1 MDNQLVNVQ
10 GILPSSLATLTL
22 AQAYSL
28 LGGDRPSDIPFI
40 IWLMENPDSPLALPG
55 QIYLKEHDFLHLL
68 LGKGFSLE
76 DEAFVIGFTMGN
88 DTRTKWWHLLIY
100 ELVSIL
106 IYPEKFKFTQD
117 NFEAFK
123 LGLSLGKNLPIRNLN
138 KFDFTSYQY
147 QEIAKTRAELG
158 I

>member
-1 MDNQLVNVQ
+1 MNNQLVNVQ

-28 LGGDRPSDIPFI
+28 LGGDRPDDIPFI
-40 IWLMENPDSPLALPG
+40 VKLIENPNSSLALPG

-68 LGKGFSLE
+68 LGRGFSLE
-76 DEAFVIGFTMGN
+76 DEAFVVGFTMGN
-88 DTRTKWWHLLIY
+88 DSKTKWWHLLIY
-100 ELVSIL
+100 QLASTL
-106 IYPEKFKFTQD
+106 LYPEKFKFTKD
-117 NFEAFK
+117 DFRAFK
-123 LGLSLGKNLPIRNLN
+123 LGFAFGENLPIRNLN
-138 KFDFTSYQY
+138 KLDFTFYQH